1 MIDKFNQPELIKAV
15 KSWNLNL
22 VQEIFYKLN
31 NSEINDKKWQTAI
44 LYSNKE
50 ILEFLIQNWADINT
64 KDDWGWTSLM
74 IASFNFELDK
84 VELLL
89 EKWVKVNEIEQ
100 FWQTALILCLV
111 QWELWLS
118 KEDEIKTDKIIQLL
132 IEYWADIHIKDTH
145 WKTALDYAKRK
156 EHIEL
161 LKNH

>member
-15 KSWNLNL
+15 KSGNLNL

-50 ILEFLIQNWADINT
+50 ILEFLIQNGADINT
-64 KDDWGWTSLM
+64 KDDGGWTSLM

-89 EKWVKVNEIEQ
+89 EKGVKVNEIEQ
-100 FWQTALILCLV
+100 FGQTALILCLV
-111 QWELWLS
+111 QGELGLS

-132 IEYWADIHIKDTH
+132 IEYGADINIKDTH
-145 WKTALDYAKRK
+145 GKTALDYAKRK